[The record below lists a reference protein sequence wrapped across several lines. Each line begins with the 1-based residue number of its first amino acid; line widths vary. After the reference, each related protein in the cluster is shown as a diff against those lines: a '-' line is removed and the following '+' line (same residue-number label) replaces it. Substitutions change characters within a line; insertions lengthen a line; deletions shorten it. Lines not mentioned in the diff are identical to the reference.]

1 MFVKDQMREFSFDKL
16 RVRMTSMEVKVN
28 RQADRKARAERAI
41 SMIRRTL
48 P

>member
-1 MFVKDQMREFSFDKL
+1 MSVKDQMREFLPFDKL

-28 RQADRKARAERAI
+28 RQGTEKQEQNGP
-41 SMIRRTL
+41 S